1 MTASIARVHVNGIEV
16 GSLPT
21 ETYNAIANK
30 VRKDRRLYLAWVFAA
45 TGAVLN
51 MLARFYTSLPSV
63 VVGLFLLCAA
73 FSPETFTGIEAEVKT
88 AKPDAITH
96 TVRKLL
102 GFICIAFAVMVPMVA
117 VLFPGYV
124 RFQSPFDQALS
135 REIRSLLEVPTE
147 GLLNVVIGHP
157 KSE

>member
-73 FSPETFTGIEAEVKT
+73 F
-88 AKPDAITH
+88 
-96 TVRKLL
+96 R
-102 GFICIAFAVMVPMVA
+102 
-117 VLFPGYV
+117 
-124 RFQSPFDQALS
+124 
-135 REIRSLLEVPTE
+135 
-147 GLLNVVIGHP
+147 P
-157 KSE
+157 KHLPA

>member
-21 ETYNAIANK
+21 ETYNAIAKK

-45 TGAVLN
+45 AGAVLR
-51 MLARFYTSLPSV
+51 MLTRFYSSLPSV
-63 VVGLFLLCAA
+63 VVGLLLLCAA
-73 FSPETFTGIEAEVKT
+73 VSPETFTGMVAELKT
-88 AKPDAITH
+88 ADPEAITQG
-96 TVRKLL
+96 VRKLL
-102 GFICIAFAVMVPMVA
+102 GFICTIFTVTVPLVA

-135 REIRSLLEVPTE
+135 REIRGLLEVPTE
-147 GLLNVVIGHP
+147 GSLKIVIEQP
-157 KSE
+157 KNE